1 MNAVDEGT
9 AVKIERDILQHL
21 DAIKRERG
29 LTDEKWGEA
38 AFQGTVNGRR
48 KIQNL
53 KKPQANGHP
62 QKLCI
67 SDFVRLCYPL
77 GVDPARVLSKALEA
91 NDL

>member
-1 MNAVDEGT
+1 MTVDEGT
-9 AVKIERDILQHL
+9 AVKIERDILEYL
-21 DAIKRERG
+21 DGVKKKKG

-48 KIQNL
+48 KVQNL
-53 KKPQANGHP
+53 KKPQANGQP

-77 GVDPARVLSKALEA
+77 ELDPARVLSKALED
-91 NDL
+91 NQL